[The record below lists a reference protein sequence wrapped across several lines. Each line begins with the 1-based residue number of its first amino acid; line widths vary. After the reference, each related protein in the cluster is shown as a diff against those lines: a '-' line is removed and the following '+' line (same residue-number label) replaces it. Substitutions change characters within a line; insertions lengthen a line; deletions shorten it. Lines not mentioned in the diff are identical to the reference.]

1 MNKKKAIFLS
11 IVVILILTNLITIYL
26 YTNSRNEIKP
36 CEQEPE
42 FKLVSPTIAWK
53 EVDDFLE
60 YQKGLRVTYLDVKPE
75 ILDIIDG
82 AKGEYGVYFEDLTT
96 GAWLGVNEKEKFA
109 PISLVKL
116 PLMVAV
122 LKKVEKGE
130 INLEQNVTLKPEYLD
145 SGFGTLYQKGAG
157 YKITIK
163 ELLTYLI
170 KESDN
175 TAFYALLDVTSIEEF
190 ETTRVAMG
198 LPKINIPEKISPR
211 DYANMLR
218 SLYYST
224 YLRRTFSEIGLSLM
238 MNTNFESELAAG
250 LPSDVHVAHKVGI
263 DESLGYYHDCGIIYD
278 ENPYILCIMSVNT
291 TQEEAARVISSIS
304 KKIYEFKHKNV
315 EK

>member
-1 MNKKKAIFLS
+1 MRKKRAIVLLI
-11 IVVILILTNLITIYL
+11 IVVLVLTNLITIYL
-26 YTNSRNEIKP
+26 YTNSRNKVKP
-36 CEQEPE
+36 CEADPE

-53 EVDDFLE
+53 QVDDFLE
-60 YQKGLRVTYLDVKPE
+60 YQKSLRVTYLDVKPQ
-75 ILDIIDG
+75 ILDIVDN
-82 AKGEYGVYFEDLTT
+82 ANGEYGVYFEDLTT
-96 GAWLGVNEKEKFA
+96 GAWMGINEKEKFA
-109 PISLVKL
+109 PISLIKL

-130 INLEQNVTLKPEYLD
+130 LSLEQNITIKEEYLD
-145 SGFGTLYQKGAG
+145 SGFGTLYEKGAG
-157 YKITIK
+157 YNITVR

-190 ETTRVAMG
+190 ETARVAMG
-198 LPKINIPEKISPR
+198 LPKINIPEKISPK

-238 MNTNFESELAAG
+238 MNTDFESELTAG
-250 LPSDVHVAHKVGI
+250 LPKDIRVAHKVGI

-278 ENPYILCIMSVNT
+278 ENPYILCVMSVNS
-291 TQEEAARVISSIS
+291 TQEEANRVIAAIS
-304 KKIYEFKHKNV
+304 KTVYEFKHQKAEN
-315 EK
+315 